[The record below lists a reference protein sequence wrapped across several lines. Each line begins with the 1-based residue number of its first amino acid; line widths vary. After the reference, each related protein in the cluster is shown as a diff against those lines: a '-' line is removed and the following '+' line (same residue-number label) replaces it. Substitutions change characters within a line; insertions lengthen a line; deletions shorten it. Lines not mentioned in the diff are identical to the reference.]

1 MDIVVHTNAPEPV
14 YEQIVRQIHDAVKAG
29 PLKPDTPLPT
39 VRQLAGDL
47 VINRNT
53 VARAYRILE
62 EQGVILTA
70 GRKGT
75 FIRQDAV
82 REVAKVRTTR
92 AEPLSGFSRVAR
104 ILTAVVLP
112 APLGPSRPSTLPVR
126 AEKSTPHRARTE
138 PYDFSRPS
146 TTIASLMRSRLV
158 ERPGSADKAL

>member
-1 MDIVVHTNAPEPV
+1 MNIAIQTNAPEPV
-14 YEQIVRQIHDAVKAG
+14 YEQIVRQIHDAVKSG
-29 PLKPDTPLPT
+29 SLTPDTPLPT

-92 AEPLSGFSRVAR
+92 AERVMRRVVRTLLGEGLSRREIAEIFTSVLSIEAR
-104 ILTAVVLP
+104 K
-112 APLGPSRPSTLPVR
+112 G
-126 AEKSTPHRARTE
+126 
-138 PYDFSRPS
+138 
-146 TTIASLMRSRLV
+146 
-158 ERPGSADKAL
+158 

>member
-14 YEQIVRQIHDAVKAG
+14 YEQIVRQIHDAVKSG
-29 PLKPDTPLPT
+29 KLKAETPLPT

-92 AEPLSGFSRVAR
+92 AERMMRRVVRTLLGEGLSRKEIADIFTTVLSVEAR
-104 ILTAVVLP
+104 K
-112 APLGPSRPSTLPVR
+112 G
-126 AEKSTPHRARTE
+126 
-138 PYDFSRPS
+138 
-146 TTIASLMRSRLV
+146 
-158 ERPGSADKAL
+158 

>member
-1 MDIVVHTNAPEPV
+1 MDIVIQTNAPEPV
-14 YEQIVRQIHDAVKAG
+14 YEQIVRQIHDAVKSG
-29 PLKPDTPLPT
+29 KVKPDTPLPT

-92 AEPLSGFSRVAR
+92 AERVMLRVVRTLLGEGLSRKEIADIFTSVLSIEAR
-104 ILTAVVLP
+104 K
-112 APLGPSRPSTLPVR
+112 G
-126 AEKSTPHRARTE
+126 
-138 PYDFSRPS
+138 
-146 TTIASLMRSRLV
+146 
-158 ERPGSADKAL
+158 

>member
-1 MDIVVHTNAPEPV
+1 MDIAIQTNAPEPV
-14 YEQIVRQIHDAVKAG
+14 YEQIVRQIHDGVKSG
-29 PLKPDTPLPT
+29 RLKPATPLPT

-92 AEPLSGFSRVAR
+92 AERVMRRVVKTLLGEGLSRKEIADIFASVLSIEAR
-104 ILTAVVLP
+104 K
-112 APLGPSRPSTLPVR
+112 G
-126 AEKSTPHRARTE
+126 
-138 PYDFSRPS
+138 
-146 TTIASLMRSRLV
+146 
-158 ERPGSADKAL
+158 

>member
-1 MDIVVHTNAPEPV
+1 MDIAIQTNAPEPV
-14 YEQIVRQIHDAVKAG
+14 YEQIVRQIHEAVKSG
-29 PLKPDTPLPT
+29 KLRPDTPLPT

-92 AEPLSGFSRVAR
+92 AERVMRRVVKTLLGEGLSRKELADIFASVLSIESRK
-104 ILTAVVLP
+104 
-112 APLGPSRPSTLPVR
+112 G
-126 AEKSTPHRARTE
+126 
-138 PYDFSRPS
+138 
-146 TTIASLMRSRLV
+146 
-158 ERPGSADKAL
+158 

>member
-1 MDIVVHTNAPEPV
+1 MDIVIQTNAPEPV
-14 YEQIVRQIHDAVKAG
+14 YEQIVRQIHDAVKSG
-29 PLKPDTPLPT
+29 KLKPDTPLPT

-53 VARAYRILE
+53 VARAYRVLE

-92 AEPLSGFSRVAR
+92 AERVMRRVVRTMLGEGLSRKEIADIFTSVLSIEAR
-104 ILTAVVLP
+104 K
-112 APLGPSRPSTLPVR
+112 G
-126 AEKSTPHRARTE
+126 
-138 PYDFSRPS
+138 
-146 TTIASLMRSRLV
+146 
-158 ERPGSADKAL
+158 